1 MWQQAAHQA
10 DQMQQQQVQNAQI
23 LHMMNQIRSD
33 QEAQQTTMDA
43 QAAAIL
49 QNQQEVRDLADGSME
64 EDDDDEG

>member
-1 MWQQAAHQA
+1 MRQQAAHQA

>member
-1 MWQQAAHQA
+1 MRQQVAHQA